1 MADSAPEAL
10 RRRFSGRASAPMLD
24 PMRPQAPPLSRSA
37 RRSLLALIG
46 CGVLMRLAWVAQT
59 GGLPFD
65 MDSVRSVATALL
77 DHPLS
82 LYSDLNPERE
92 YHWPYPPGYFPWVLA
107 SHGLDGAGI
116 LGFRAAIVLPA
127 IAADA
132 GLAWLVQAG
141 LGRTG
146 ASERVRLGGAALVA
160 LGPAFALISGYHG
173 QIDAVAILPAVAAL
187 LVWERGGSR
196 RAMAAGLL
204 IGAGASIKT
213 APGLMLLAL
222 LPTAVSRREAV
233 TLAAA
238 AVALPLAALAP
249 WLVADGDG
257 VVRALG
263 YGGIPGQGGLTL
275 LADPGLTRYWV
286 ENDRAVGPNGLVTFL
301 SGHGSVLTAAA
312 LLAAGA
318 LAARRRMEPR
328 HAAVLMWLTFYV
340 LGTGFAFQ
348 YAIWGLPFLIL
359 AGRLRWAAAL
369 QAGLLVPMLVYY
381 LGPFR
386 ADALLPVYWLLMA
399 AVWAGLAA
407 ALAVTVAARRR
418 TRATA

>member
-1 MADSAPEAL
+1 
-10 RRRFSGRASAPMLD
+10 MLD
-24 PMRPQAPPLSRSA
+24 PMATLGQSA
-37 RRSLLALIG
+37 RRTLFALIG
-46 CGVLMRLAWVAQT
+46 CGVVMRLAWVAQT

-65 MDSVRSVATALL
+65 MESFRSVAAALL
-77 DHPLS
+77 DQPLQ
-82 LYSDLNPERE
+82 LYGELNPPRE

-107 SHGLDGAGI
+107 SDGLDSAGI

-141 LGRTG
+141 LGRAG
-146 ASERVRLGGAALVA
+146 ASERTRLGAAALVM
-160 LGPAFALISGYHG
+160 LGPAFALVSGYHG

-196 RAMAAGLL
+196 RALAAGLL
-204 IGAGASIKT
+204 IGLGASIKT
-213 APGLMLLAL
+213 APALMLFAL
-222 LPTAVSRREAV
+222 LPTVASRREAA
-233 TLAAA
+233 TLIGA

-249 WLVADGDG
+249 FLAADGAG
-257 VVRALG
+257 VIRALG
-263 YGGIPGQGGLTL
+263 YGGIPGEGGLTL
-275 LADPGLTRYWV
+275 LADPDLARHWV
-286 ENDRAVGPNGLVTFL
+286 QNAPGVRPNGLVTFL
-301 SGHGSVLTAAA
+301 SDHGGLITGGA
-312 LLAAGA
+312 LLLAGA

-328 HAAVLMWLTFYV
+328 QAALVLWLTFYV

-369 QAGLLVPMLVYY
+369 QAGLLVPMLIFYM
-381 LGPFR
+381 GPFR
-386 ADALLPVYWLLMA
+386 ADALVPVYFVLMA

-407 ALAVTVAARRR
+407 ALFVTVRERRHI
-418 TRATA
+418 TATA

>member
-1 MADSAPEAL
+1 MLVWMGVRDS
-10 RRRFSGRASAPMLD
+10 S
-24 PMRPQAPPLSRSA
+24 LSRSA
-37 RRSLLALIG
+37 GRSLIGLIA

-65 MDSVRSVATALL
+65 MASVRSVATALL
-77 DHPLS
+77 DQPLT
-82 LYSDLNPERE
+82 LYGDLNPERE

-132 GLAWLVQAG
+132 ALAWLVQAG
-141 LGRTG
+141 LGRAG
-146 ASERVRLGGAALVA
+146 ASERTRLAGAALVA
-160 LGPAFALISGYHG
+160 FGPVFALISGYHG

-187 LVWERGGSR
+187 LVWERGGPR
-196 RAMAAGLL
+196 RALAAGLL

-222 LPTAVSRREAV
+222 LPTVASRREAA
-233 TLAAA
+233 TLVGA

-249 WLVADGDG
+249 FLVADGAG

-263 YGGIPGQGGLTL
+263 YGGIPGQGGLTML
-275 LADPGLTRYWV
+275 VDPGLTRYWV
-286 ENDRAVGPNGLVTFL
+286 QNEHGVGPNGLVAFL
-301 SGHGSVLTAAA
+301 SAHGSALTGAA

-318 LAARRRMEPR
+318 FAARRRMEPR
-328 HAAVLMWLTFYV
+328 QAAVLLWLTFYV

-359 AGRLRWAAAL
+359 AGRLRWAAAV

-381 LGPFR
+381 LGPFKV
-386 ADALLPVYWLLMA
+386 DALLPLYYVLMA

-407 ALAVTVAARRR
+407 ALAATVLARRR
-418 TRATA
+418 TPVTA

>member
-1 MADSAPEAL
+1 V
-10 RRRFSGRASAPMLD
+10 AS
-24 PMRPQAPPLSRSA
+24 
-37 RRSLLALIG
+37 
-46 CGVLMRLAWVAQT
+46 
-59 GGLPFD
+59 
-65 MDSVRSVATALL
+65 ALL
-77 DHPLS
+77 DQPLS

-107 SHGLDGAGI
+107 SHGLDSAGI
-116 LGFRAAIVLPA
+116 LSFRAAIVLPA

-132 GLAWLVQAG
+132 ALAWLVQAG
-141 LGRTG
+141 LGRAG
-146 ASERVRLGGAALVA
+146 AAERARLGGAALVA

-173 QIDAVAILPAVAAL
+173 QIDALAILPAVVAL
-187 LVWERGGSR
+187 LVWERGGPR
-196 RAMAAGLL
+196 RALVAGLL

-222 LPTAVSRREAV
+222 LPTVVSRREAA
-233 TLAAA
+233 TLVGA

-249 WLVADGDG
+249 FLVADGAG

-263 YGGIPGQGGLTL
+263 YGGIPGQGGLTM

-286 ENDRAVGPNGLVTFL
+286 HNEPGVGPNGVVAFL
-301 SGHGSVLTAAA
+301 SDHGTVFTAAA

-318 LAARRRMEPR
+318 FAMRRRMEPR
-328 HAAVLMWLTFYV
+328 HAAVLLWLTFYV

-381 LGPFR
+381 LGPFK
-386 ADALLPVYWLLMA
+386 ADALLPLYYVLMA
-399 AVWAGLAA
+399 GVWAGLAA
-407 ALAVTVAARRR
+407 ALAATVLARRR
-418 TRATA
+418 IPATA